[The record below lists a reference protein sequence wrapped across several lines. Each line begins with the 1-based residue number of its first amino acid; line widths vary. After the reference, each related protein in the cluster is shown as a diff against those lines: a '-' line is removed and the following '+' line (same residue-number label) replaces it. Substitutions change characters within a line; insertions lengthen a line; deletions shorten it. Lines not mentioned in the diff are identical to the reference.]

1 MPIPGMLS
9 NGFRRWSAISAA
21 GRLSPPSCTDD
32 ITVEFQPDHTGHI
45 PCHGAYPGGLI
56 ARYGLT
62 DHLFEMLRLPI
73 IRGETRNPDRRWG
86 RPS

>member
-1 MPIPGMLS
+1 MVGDQC
-9 NGFRRWSAISAA
+9 
-21 GRLSPPSCTDD
+21 GRPAVTSKLLTDD